1 MAVVFEQG
9 ESFEDLQKK
18 NTIQNED
25 EDVGF
30 FESALAG
37 VATGLW
43 NIPKG
48 FVSLGAEV
56 YDLVADTNTAKDV
69 EKWFDDVK
77 MAHEETYDLIDRTK
91 HGEFFTVRGIVDLED
106 LFMNHRISDCPY
118 MMYMY
123 DDIIEF
129 IVLALN
135 EDDAKRRVEKYI
147 DNIYWVDL

>member
-9 ESFEDLQKK
+9 ESFADLQKK

-48 FVSLGAEV
+48 FVSLGAELF
-56 YDLVADTNTAKDV
+56 DLVGDTDTAKGV
-69 EKWFDDVK
+69 EEWFDEVNPFDDE
-77 MAHEETYDLIDRTK
+77 AEARTIGK
-91 HGEFFTVRGIVDLED
+91 ITQAITQIAPVAVGGA
-106 LFMNHRISDCPY
+106 
-118 MMYMY
+118 
-123 DDIIEF
+123 
-129 IVLALN
+129 ALG
-135 EDDAKRRVEKYI
+135 ARAGKAI
-147 DNIYWVDL
+147 AG

>member
-9 ESFEDLQKK
+9 ESFADLQKK

-48 FVSLGAEV
+48 FVSLGAELF
-56 YDLVADTNTAKDV
+56 DLVVTLIQLEMLKNGSMKLTHLTMKLKLELL
-69 EKWFDDVK
+69 EKLHK
-77 MAHEETYDLIDRTK
+77 Q
-91 HGEFFTVRGIVDLED
+91 
-106 LFMNHRISDCPY
+106 
-118 MMYMY
+118 
-123 DDIIEF
+123 
-129 IVLALN
+129 
-135 EDDAKRRVEKYI
+135 
-147 DNIYWVDL
+147 